1 MLVVANLRA
10 KQIGQK
16 LDLTFLANHFN
27 LVAAAAAAAAAA
39 NLNQFKRVLRHT
51 RGCYLARLSFELKS
65 CLPRS
70 WRDFN

>member
-27 LVAAAAAAAAAA
+27 LVAAAAAA